1 MTLNDLEQ
9 RNIHYFAFLKPNSI
23 VLLAN
28 YVTVIVR
35 KILSPRSSFPLLAK
49 ANPAR
54 SLCDS

>member
-1 MTLNDLEQ
+1 
-9 RNIHYFAFLKPNSI
+9 LKPNSI

-54 SLCDS
+54 SLCDSWATCRSL